1 MIVMKGN
8 KNMATMKDVAQRA
21 GVGVGTV
28 SRVINHVPGVKKS
41 TLVKVKEAI
50 KELNYI
56 PDEYARGLKTK
67 SSRTIALILPSIWH
81 PFFSE
86 FAYYVEKRLY
96 KEDYKL
102 LLCNSNRDP
111 KEEAKYIKMLKQNKI
126 DAIIAITYSDI
137 GQYIYSN
144 IPFVSLDRYFEKKVS
159 YVTSDNYE
167 SGKLAAKE
175 LLAHGAKNI
184 AYIGSHS
191 KYPNA
196 TMLRKDGF
204 DDYLK
209 EHDINYKEIFLHEPV
224 PEADFINHLLEMLTA
239 HPEIDGIFCH
249 TDSLLLTLRKAL
261 IQHGYR
267 VPEDIQLIG
276 FDGIKMDSAH
286 SLGISTIAQP
296 VEKLANGA
304 VDLVLKK
311 IADPSVKNEAKM
323 YPVKYIN
330 GNTTK

>member
-1 MIVMKGN
+1 
-8 KNMATMKDVAQRA
+8 MATMKDVAQRA
-21 GVGVGTV
+21 GVGVGTI
-28 SRVINHVPGVKKS
+28 SRVINHVPGIKKS
-41 TLVKVKEAI
+41 TLVKVEEAI

-67 SSRTIALILPSIWH
+67 SSRTIALILLSIWH

-96 KEDYKL
+96 KEGYKL
-102 LLCNSNRDP
+102 LLCNSNGDP
-111 KEEAKYIKMLKQNKI
+111 EEEAKYIKMLKQNKI

-137 GQYIYSN
+137 EQYIYSN
-144 IPFVSLDRYFEKKVS
+144 IPFVSLDRYFDKKVS
-159 YVTSDNYE
+159 YVTSDNYNG
-167 SGKLAAKE
+167 GKLAAKE
-175 LLAHGAKNI
+175 LLAHGVKNI
-184 AYIGSHS
+184 AYVGSYS

-196 TMLRKDGF
+196 TMLRKEGF

-209 EHDINYKEIFLHEPV
+209 EHGIKYREVFLHEPV
-224 PEADFINHLLEMLTA
+224 SEAEFGKQFLDMLTA
-239 HPEIDGIFCH
+239 HPEIDGVFCH
-249 TDSLLLTLRKAL
+249 TDFLLLTLRKVL

-276 FDGIKMDSAH
+276 FDGIKMDSDH

-304 VDLVLKK
+304 VDLVLQK
-311 IADPSVKNEAKM
+311 IANPEQKVEAKM
-323 YPVKYIN
+323 FPVKYIN